1 MEYQTD
7 LTVDEIE
14 YLRSALKESI
24 KSKILKKLENI
35 RRLKEENLALKT
47 FLGMTNLWNLTQAYQ
62 IVCVWM
68 S

>member
-47 FLGMTNLWNLTQAYQ
+47 FLGMTNL
-62 IVCVWM
+62 
-68 S
+68 